1 MEERRLWLYTKRRL
15 HGSEKMSRSG
25 GSRSGAP
32 VRFERMRDDER
43 MSGDER
49 RMRDGDGEAIRGNH
63 CVRDDEDTRIE
74 VGDDD
79 GKSRER

>member
-32 VRFERMRDDER
+32 VRFERM
-43 MSGDER
+43 SGDER

-63 CVRDDEDTRIE
+63 CVRDGEDTRIE

>member
-1 MEERRLWLYTKRRL
+1 MEERRLWLYTKQRL

-25 GSRSGAP
+25 GSRSVTP
-32 VRFERMRDDER
+32 VRFERMRGDDR
-43 MSGDER
+43 MSDDER
-49 RMRDGDGEAIRGNH
+49 RMRDGDGEAICGNH
-63 CVRDDEDTRIE
+63 CVRDDADTRIE